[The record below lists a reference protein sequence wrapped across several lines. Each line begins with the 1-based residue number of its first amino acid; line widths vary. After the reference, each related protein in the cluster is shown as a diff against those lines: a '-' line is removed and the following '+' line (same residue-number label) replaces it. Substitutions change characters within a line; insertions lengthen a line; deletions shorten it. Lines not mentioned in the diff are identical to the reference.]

1 MTDDE
6 PGAMMMM
13 LHGTQISDAAMCPD
27 LVTWKKVSAEPARLG
42 G

>member
-1 MTDDE
+1 MSDDE

-13 LHGTQISDAAMCPD
+13 LHETPSSDVAMCPD
-27 LVTWKKVSAEPARLG
+27 FVTWKKVSAEPARLG